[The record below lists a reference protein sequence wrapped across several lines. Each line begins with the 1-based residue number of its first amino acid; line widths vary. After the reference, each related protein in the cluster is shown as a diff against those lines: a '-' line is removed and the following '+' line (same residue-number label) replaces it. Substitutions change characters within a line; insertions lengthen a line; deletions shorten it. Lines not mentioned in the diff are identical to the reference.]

1 MSESERPGAAAP
13 LPTHIGKYD
22 VVRVLGRGA
31 MGVVYQA
38 HDPLLDRDV
47 ALKVMLPQTAA
58 DPDQKARF
66 EREARAAAKIVH
78 RNVLTVFDLGYHQDG
93 SPYIAMEMLKG
104 KDLLQTMR
112 EDAPLPLDQKLNV
125 VVQLL
130 DGLAHA
136 HEAGVIHRDIKPA
149 NVFLAADG
157 TVKIMDFGVARFTM
171 SAATNTGMVMG
182 TPDYM
187 SPEQVQGGKLDGRTD
202 LWSVGCMLHELITG
216 TRPFAAESLMTI
228 FYRITHEAPSPELP
242 PVPQFDLL
250 RPVVKRALARNV
262 DQRYA
267 NAGEFASA
275 LREILKA
282 LPPEASVAPPV
293 SAASTALP
301 TDVPTTEHAV
311 DLLEALA
318 EEEIDAL
325 AAAMRRGPPVPV
337 VKPAAPVPP
346 PGGEVERRAPPSDP
360 TPLFRLMRDI
370 FAAGKTGH
378 LHFAHGSQRRSLF
391 FVRGNILHGT
401 TDVEGEH
408 LGHVLVR
415 YGFIDQATLEMLVPI
430 VLRERKRL
438 GVLLQ
443 EKGIL
448 TAARLDEGIGLH
460 VRDILFDMVDRS
472 EGVFSF
478 EEMVVDGAADL
489 KAQIAPG
496 QIILEAARRMQA
508 PEIVAKVLGDLDR
521 PLVMAAHARVAV
533 QKLTLSPTDGF
544 LLSRIDGVLTARE
557 IFQIIPLPQ
566 EDVERSLF
574 ALLCTGTLEY
584 GTRTVF
590 SRARSADAERKQPA
604 PAVPPPP
611 PPVVADVRPAA
622 PPPPPPRVV
631 EPALAPVIQPA
642 AAASPVAG
650 PTDEERMAEALNS
663 VGKAEQLLADDRAQ
677 DAIAELGPALVLLL
691 GEESIRAR
699 VALARAYMTMPKL
712 RGRAEGILTEAI
724 RDSPKD
730 PALHLLLGR
739 LHAQRGK
746 REAAIAS
753 FRKVL
758 ELAPGHV
765 DAQAELDAVTAAPQD
780 APKTG
785 RMKRG

>member
-1 MSESERPGAAAP
+1 MSEHPGAAAP

-22 VVRVLGRGA
+22 IVRVLGRGA
-31 MGVVYQA
+31 MGVVYHA
-38 HDPLLDRDV
+38 HDPLLDRSV

-93 SPYIAMEMLKG
+93 SPYIAMELLKG

-125 VVQLL
+125 IVQLL

-136 HEAGVIHRDIKPA
+136 HEVGVIHRDIKPA

-228 FYRITHEAPSPELP
+228 FYRITHEPPSPELP
-242 PVPQFDLL
+242 AAPQYDLL
-250 RPVVKRALARNV
+250 RPVVNRALARDV

-267 NAGEFASA
+267 SAGEFAAA
-275 LREILKA
+275 LRELLKA
-282 LPPEASVAPPV
+282 LPPEASIAPP
-293 SAASTALP
+293 STGAGPASVTP

-325 AAAMRRGPPVPV
+325 AAAMRRGPPAPV

-346 PGGEVERRAPPSDP
+346 PGGEVDRRAPPSDP

-415 YGFIDQATLEMLVPI
+415 YGFIDQATLEMLIPI
-430 VLRERKRL
+430 VLRERRRL

-478 EEMVVDGAADL
+478 EEMSMDGTADV
-489 KAQIAPG
+489 KAQIVPG
-496 QIILEAARRMQA
+496 QIILEAARRLQA
-508 PEIVAKVLGDLDR
+508 PEIVTKVLGDVDR
-521 PLVMAAHARVAV
+521 PLVMPAHARVAV

-574 ALLCTGTLEY
+574 ALLCTGTVEY
-584 GTRTVF
+584 GTRTVS
-590 SRARSADAERKQPA
+590 SRGRAADAERKQPA
-604 PAVPPPP
+604 PGVQPP
-611 PPVVADVRPAA
+611 PPVVADVQRAA

-631 EPALAPVIQPA
+631 EPAPAPVVPPA
-642 AAASPVAG
+642 AAANGG
-650 PTDEERMAEALNS
+650 PSDEERMAEARNS

-739 LHAQRGK
+739 LNAQRGK

-753 FRKVL
+753 FRKAL

-765 DAQAELDAVTAAPQD
+765 EAQAELDAVSAAPQD
-780 APKTG
+780 EPKAG
-785 RMKRG
+785 RAKRG